1 MTYLAY
7 SHYVPYL
14 DSYKNLQGPKKLTAS
29 LAEIELHRLFN
40 ISLAA
45 ARGRFRGGGGRGQVP
60 DKGGV
65 RSPTPLNLLVVRIS
79 I

>member
-45 ARGRFRGGGGRGQVP
+45 ARGRFRGGAA
-60 DKGGV
+60 GV
-65 RSPTPLNLLVVRIS
+65 KSLIKEESDPPPL
-79 I
+79 